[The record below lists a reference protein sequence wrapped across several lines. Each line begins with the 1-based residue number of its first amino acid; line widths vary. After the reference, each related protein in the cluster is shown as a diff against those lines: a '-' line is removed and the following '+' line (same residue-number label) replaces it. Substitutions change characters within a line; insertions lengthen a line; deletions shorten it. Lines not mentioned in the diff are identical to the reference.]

1 MYQFILNCWIMDKIK
16 NEFDIR
22 NFISKGF
29 ITEEEANMI
38 LSTPKK

>member
-1 MYQFILNCWIMDKIK
+1 MYQFILNCWTMGKIK
-16 NEFDIR
+16 SEADIY

>member
-16 NEFDIR
+16 SEADIL
-22 NFISKGF
+22 NFVRKGF
-29 ITEEEANMI
+29 ITEEESNII